1 MYLQYRDLTI
11 RNATP
16 ADVPLLVKWWNDGAV
31 MAHAGFPNGLHTTV
45 EAATEQLLQDS
56 DETVRRLMIEHNGIP
71 IGEMCY
77 GSCGKKEAAIGIKIC
92 EPAKQEKGLGRI
104 LLSMLIQSLF
114 TEYGYEK
121 IVLDTN
127 LKNARAQHVYEL
139 LGFQKLRVNIDSW
152 RDQTGVLQSSVDYE
166 LIKENFINFAQ

>member
-1 MYLQYRDLTI
+1 MYLQYRDLAI
-11 RNATP
+11 RNAVS

-31 MAHAGFPNGLHTTV
+31 MVHAGFPNGLHTTV
-45 EAATEQLLQDS
+45 EAETEQLLQDS
-56 DETVRRLMIEHNGIP
+56 DETGRRLIIEHDGIP

-77 GSCGKKEAAIGIKIC
+77 RNRGEKEAVIGIKIC

-104 LLSMLIQSLF
+104 LLSMLIF

-127 LKNARAQHVYEL
+127 LKNVRAQHVYEL

-152 RDQTGVLQSSVDYE
+152 RDQTGILQSSVDYE
-166 LIKENFINFAQ
+166 LTKENFINFAQ

>member
-1 MYLQYRDLTI
+1 MHLQYHNLTI
-11 RNATP
+11 RNVKP
-16 ADVPLLVKWWNDGAV
+16 ADVPVLVKWWNDGAV

-45 EAATEQLLQDS
+45 EAETEQLLQDS
-56 DETVRRLMIEHNGIP
+56 DETGRRLIVELDGTP

-77 GSCGKKEAAIGIKIC
+77 RNCGNKEAVIGIKIC
-92 EPAKQEKGLGRI
+92 EPTKQEKGLGRI
-104 LLSMLIQSLF
+104 LLSMLIHSLF

-139 LGFQKLRVNIDSW
+139 LGFRKLRVNIDSW
-152 RDQTGVLQSSVDYE
+152 RDQLGVLQSSVDYE
-166 LIKENFINFAQ
+166 LTKEDFMNFAQ

>member
-1 MYLQYRDLTI
+1 MHLQYHNLTI
-11 RNATP
+11 RNAEP
-16 ADVPLLVKWWNDGAV
+16 DDVPVLVKWWNDGAI
-31 MAHAGFPNGLHTTV
+31 MAHAGFPNGLHTTL
-45 EAATEQLLQDS
+45 EAETKQLLQDS
-56 DETVRRLMIEHNGIP
+56 DETGRRLMIEHNGIP

-77 GSCGKKEAAIGIKIC
+77 RSCGKKEAVIGIKIC

-127 LKNARAQHVYEL
+127 LKNTRAQHVYEL
-139 LGFQKLRVNIDSW
+139 LGFRKLRVNIDSW
-152 RDQTGVLQSSVDYE
+152 RDQLGVLQSSVDYE
-166 LIKENFINFAQ
+166 LTKEGFINFAQ

>member
-1 MYLQYRDLTI
+1 MYLQYRDLAI
-11 RNATP
+11 RNAVS

-31 MAHAGFPNGLHTTV
+31 MVHAGFPNGLHTTV
-45 EAATEQLLQDS
+45 EAETEQLLQDS
-56 DETVRRLMIEHNGIP
+56 DETGRRLIIEDDGIP

-77 GSCGKKEAAIGIKIC
+77 RNRGEKEAVIGIKIC

-104 LLSMLIQSLF
+104 LLSMLIQFLF

-127 LKNARAQHVYEL
+127 LKNVRAQHVYEL

-152 RDQTGVLQSSVDYE
+152 RDQTGILQSSVDYE
-166 LIKENFINFAQ
+166 LTKENFINFAQ